1 MHAPEPPSLHVSI
14 RRSRPILLLL
24 ALLAA
29 PIAPARADELR
40 VLAAGA
46 TESTLRDVVA
56 TFEAQSGHALKLTYG
71 AVGLLRDRIFSGEGA
86 DLVIVTPAII
96 EQLEAKALLQ
106 PGSRVDL
113 GRVGG
118 GIAVR
123 AGERLPAVGSPEE
136 LRQALLAA
144 EEVYYADPA
153 TATAGAFFLSVADR
167 LGVGEAVRRKGRTAA
182 GGKEAMRRMAR
193 SSAHA
198 IGLTQI
204 SEILSVTEVVLV
216 GPYPAPL
223 QTATTYSGVVPKA
236 AARPD
241 AAQAFL
247 RFLMSP
253 PVQKRFRKA
262 GFEAAR

>member
-1 MHAPEPPSLHVSI
+1 MPATESSSP
-14 RRSRPILLLL
+14 RRAIPRPALLLA

-29 PIAPARADELR
+29 SGAPARADQLR

-46 TESTLRDVVA
+46 TESTLRDVIA
-56 TFEAQSGHALKLTYG
+56 AFETQSGHRLDVTYG
-71 AVGLLRDRIFSGEGA
+71 AVGLLRDRVYSGEKP
-86 DLVIVTPAII
+86 DVVIVTPAII
-96 EQLEAKALLQ
+96 EQLEAKALLR

-123 AGERLPAVGSPEE
+123 AGERFPAVGSPEE

-144 EEVYYADPA
+144 DEVYYADPA
-153 TATAGAFFLSVADR
+153 TATAGAYLLSVADK
-167 LGVGEAVRRKGRTAA
+167 LGVGEAVRRKGHTAA
-182 GGKEAMRRMAR
+182 GGKEAMRHMAA
-193 SSAHA
+193 SKAHA

-204 SEILSVTEVVLV
+204 SEILSVKEVVLV
-216 GPYPAPL
+216 GPYPGPL
-223 QTATTYSGVVPKA
+223 QKDTTYSGVVPKVA
-236 AARPD
+236 AHPD

-253 PVQKRFRKA
+253 PVQARFRKA
-262 GFEAAR
+262 GFEPAR